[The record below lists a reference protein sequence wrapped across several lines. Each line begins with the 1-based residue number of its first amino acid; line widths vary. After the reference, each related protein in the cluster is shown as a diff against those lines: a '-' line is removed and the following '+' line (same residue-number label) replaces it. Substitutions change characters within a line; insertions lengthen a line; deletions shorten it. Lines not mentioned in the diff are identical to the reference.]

1 MTECTERF
9 LVTDDDGP
17 SGAVVGDLPRTSLAE
32 GIRSSVRCSDAR
44 LKPAP

>member
-32 GIRSSVRCSDAR
+32 GSARALRCSDAR